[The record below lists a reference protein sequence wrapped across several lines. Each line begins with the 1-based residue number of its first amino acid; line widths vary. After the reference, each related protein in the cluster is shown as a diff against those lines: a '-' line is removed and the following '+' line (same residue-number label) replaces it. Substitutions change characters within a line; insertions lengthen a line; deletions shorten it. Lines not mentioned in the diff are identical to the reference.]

1 MKEITYIQFGSGWI
15 PPTHR
20 RLNIMNRIFIKT
32 GISEKGAEYMIMRGH
47 ITDEDATLLKLLDQ
61 HAKIRDVKEEKMS
74 AGILRNWYIA
84 KIAKATNP
92 IEYFLAVQA
101 YTLYELSIISFNTK
115 SIFKPVFDK

>member
-61 HAKIRDVKEEKMS
+61 HAKIRDVKEEKNE
-74 AGILRNWYIA
+74 RRD
-84 KIAKATNP
+84 
-92 IEYFLAVQA
+92 
-101 YTLYELSIISFNTK
+101 TK
-115 SIFKPVFDK
+115 KLVHSKNSKGHKSN